1 MSPQHKKQ
9 SKAQQGLRRSLLIIL
24 STMITLTI
32 LFSSVAVIETFFDNG
47 SGGLTGN
54 ASDTNTVSEPEEE
67 PKITKLSTATVAVTG
82 DLLMHEPIITNS
94 KFSDG
99 YNFDLIYKYFGEY
112 ASKADYAV
120 ANLETTLRGNQD
132 GYKYTG
138 YPRFNCPDEIIKATK
153 SAGFDMLLT
162 ANNHSYDTWLQGM
175 LRTLDVVDENGIDH
189 IGTVKDEAEKRYK
202 VVDVNGIKIGMI
214 CYTYETNNE
223 VGKVALNGIP
233 MKDEAKN
240 LVNAFSYGELD
251 AFYEK
256 IEQQIAEMKQDGAE
270 STVLYIHWG
279 NEYQITENKYQN
291 QIAQKLCNFGIDVIV
306 GGHPHVIQPVELLT
320 SETDSEHKTVCIY
333 SVGNAVSNQRK
344 ERMNLKTGHTEDGVL
359 FQFTFAKYNDGT
371 VRLEGCDLLPTWV
384 NMFYSSS
391 VGKKVYQIIP
401 LDIEKEDWKA
411 AFDLSNSSE
420 SNARKSYN
428 RTQKIV
434 GEGMSTIKEYLG
446 TLPQIEGLKLSEISN
461 QANAA

>member
-1 MSPQHKKQ
+1 
-9 SKAQQGLRRSLLIIL
+9 
-24 STMITLTI
+24 
-32 LFSSVAVIETFFDNG
+32 
-47 SGGLTGN
+47 
-54 ASDTNTVSEPEEE
+54 
-67 PKITKLSTATVAVTG
+67 
-82 DLLMHEPIITNS
+82 
-94 KFSDG
+94 
-99 YNFDLIYKYFGEY
+99 
-112 ASKADYAV
+112 
-120 ANLETTLRGNQD
+120 
-132 GYKYTG
+132 
-138 YPRFNCPDEIIKATK
+138 
-153 SAGFDMLLT
+153 
-162 ANNHSYDTWLQGM
+162 M

-291 QIAQKLCNFGIDVIV
+291 EIAQKLCNFGIDVIV

-359 FQFTFAKYNDGT
+359 FQFTFAKYSDGT

-391 VGKKVYQIIP
+391 IGKKVYQIIP

-411 AFDLSNSSE
+411 AFDLSNTSE
-420 SNARKSYN
+420 TKARKSYD

-434 GEGMSTIKEYLG
+434 GEGMTTVKEYLG
-446 TLPQIEGLKLSEISN
+446 ALPQIEGLKLSEISN